1 MNMKNVIV
9 TGGNGFIGSS
19 LIKKLVANGI
29 KVVAVDITFQGER
42 LPDSELI
49 TKIESCVDASLIEKL
64 PVEEYDVFYHLAWKG
79 VNGADKANP
88 SVQLANI
95 QMAIDCVDI
104 CKKLNVKKYLCAGT
118 VAENATFSLPNLEK
132 TSGGMMYGVAKHA
145 CRLIL
150 EDYCKN
156 IGQQFV
162 WMQFSN
168 IYGVG
173 NKTGNLVSYTL
184 GELMTGNEA
193 TFGPALQPYDFIYVD
208 DLIEAVYR
216 LGEKETNK
224 AFYYIGSGSPRQ
236 LKEYLLRIGKLA
248 GYADK
253 VGIGIRPDDGIKYS
267 MDMFCNDDLVDAIGE
282 YVSTDF
288 DNGINK
294 TIEWLK
300 SL

>member
-1 MNMKNVIV
+1 MKNVIV

-19 LIKKLVANGI
+19 LIKMLVANGI
-29 KVVAVDITFQGER
+29 KVIAVDITFQGER
-42 LPDSELI
+42 LPESELI
-49 TKIESCVDASLIEKL
+49 TKIESSVDASLVEKL
-64 PVEEYDVFYHLAWKG
+64 PVEEYDAFYHLAWKG

-95 QMAIDCVDI
+95 QMAIDCADI
-104 CKKLNVKKYLCAGT
+104 CKKLNVKKFLCAGT

-236 LKEYLLRIGKLA
+236 LKEYLLRIGELV

-253 VGIGIRPDDGIKYS
+253 IGIGIRPDDGIKYS
-267 MDMFCNDDLVDAIGE
+267 MDMFCNDDLVDAVGE

-300 SL
+300 KL

>member
-1 MNMKNVIV
+1 MKKVII
-9 TGGNGFIGSS
+9 TGANGFIGSS
-19 LIKKLVANGI
+19 LIKKMVANN
-29 KVVAVDITFQGER
+29 VELVAVDITFAGDR
-42 LPDSELI
+42 LPATDLI
-49 TKIESCVDASLIEKL
+49 TKIEPGVDAALADKI
-64 PVEEYDVFYHLAWKG
+64 PAGEYDAFYHLAWRG
-79 VNGADKANP
+79 VNGAEKADP
-88 SVQLANI
+88 TVQLANI
-95 QMAIDCVDI
+95 QMAVDCANI
-104 CKKLNVKKYLCAGT
+104 CKKLSVKKYLCAGT
-118 VAENATFSLPNLEK
+118 VAENATFSLSNLQQ

-145 CRLIL
+145 CRLIV

-156 IGQQFV
+156 IGQNFV

-184 GELMTGNEA
+184 GELMAGKEA
-193 TFGPALQPYDFIYVD
+193 TFSPALQPYDFIYVE

-216 LGEKETNK
+216 LGANETKK
-224 AFYYIGSGSPRQ
+224 AFYYIGSGSPRI
-236 LKEYLLRIGKLA
+236 LKNYLLRIGELV

-267 MDMFCNDDLVDAIGE
+267 MDMFCNKDLVEAVGE

-294 TIEWLK
+294 TIAWLK

>member
-1 MNMKNVIV
+1 MKKIII
-9 TGGNGFIGSS
+9 TGANGFIGSS
-19 LIKKLVANGI
+19 LIKKIVANNVE
-29 KVVAVDITFQGER
+29 VVAVDITFAGDR
-42 LPDSELI
+42 LPETNLI
-49 TKIESCVDASLIEKL
+49 TRVESGVDATLVDKL
-64 PVEEYDVFYHLAWKG
+64 PAGEYDAFYHLAWRG
-79 VNGADKANP
+79 VNGIEKADPA
-88 SVQLANI
+88 VQLANI
-95 QMAIDCVDI
+95 QMAVDCANI
-104 CKKLNVKKYLCAGT
+104 CKKLGAKKYLCAGT
-118 VAENATFSLPNLEK
+118 AAENAIFSLSNLEK

-145 CRLIL
+145 CRLII

-156 IGQQFV
+156 IGQKFV

-184 GELMTGNEA
+184 GELIAGKEA

-216 LGEKETNK
+216 LGANDTKK

-236 LKEYLLRIGKLA
+236 LKDYLLRIGELA

-267 MDMFCNDDLVDAIGE
+267 IEMFSNKNLVEAVGE

-288 DNGINK
+288 DSGITK
-294 TIEWLK
+294 TIKWLK